1 MAEVATSVDIMKSVL
16 AKDGADQKAIEDFIV
31 NLAKGIQAKTLQIV
45 QIYKTVFIISKVKK
59 DGTSLPD
66 GTVNAFPMTIEPDQ
80 LPARLQTLPKTLK
93 SMKLQNLR
101 LPTDNAS
108 DANLAKKI
116 FPKAKVSQEHGENG
130 ATVHVIEM
138 RL

>member
-1 MAEVATSVDIMKSVL
+1 MAQVATSVDIMKSVL
-16 AKDGADQKAIEDFIV
+16 AKNGSDQKAIDDFIV

-45 QIYKTVFIISKVKK
+45 QIYKTVFVLSKIKE
-59 DGTSLPD
+59 DGAALPD

-93 SMKLQNLR
+93 SMKLRNLR
-101 LPTDNAS
+101 LPTD
-108 DANLAKKI
+108 DARDAELAKKL
-116 FPKAKVSQEHGENG
+116 FPKAKVSQERGKNG